1 MFTFLYKLINIQT
14 SAIFQTQKK
23 KETKKLS
30 MIHVF
35 DDVHK
40 FRYFCQGEQF

>member
-1 MFTFLYKLINIQT
+1 MTGDKYSN
-14 SAIFQTQKK
+14 SAIFQTQK

-40 FRYFCQGEQF
+40 F